1 MVREMRGRL
10 RSATIDLDT
19 QVVSTR
25 GHPEGSA
32 RGYNPGRRDSKSYV
46 AYMAFLGET
55 RDALDGQLRPGNEA
69 TVSAKSAW
77 ATYRDG
83 RRALPAGLSR
93 VRLRADSAF
102 YSDAFLSRLE
112 DEGVSYFVAVPL
124 WRSLQRQIG
133 GLRFRR
139 LGGRWAIGELEY
151 KGAKAC
157 RARRIVVVRELLEPT
172 EPRKKQLRLLDCPR
186 YAYQCIVTNT
196 GWEPE
201 RVWWFYNHRCCV
213 ENMIKETQQDTGSN
227 HILSRRLAGNR
238 LWFAASLLAYNLWNW
253 FRERVLRQHAHRQT
267 IRTWRRMLIE
277 LPARLVCS
285 GRRSRLKLPTGHPI
299 EPLFQRVLERLRAL

>member
-1 MVREMRGRL
+1 M
-10 RSATIDLDT
+10 S
-19 QVVSTR
+19 
-25 GHPEGSA
+25 
-32 RGYNPGRRDSKSYV
+32 
-46 AYMAFLGET
+46 FLGET
-55 RDALDGQLRPGNEA
+55 RDALDGRLRPGNEA

-83 RRALPAGLSR
+83 RRALPEDLKR

-102 YSDAFLSRLE
+102 YSDGFLSQLE
-112 DEGVSYFVAVPL
+112 ESEVSYFVAVPL
-124 WRSLQRQIG
+124 WQSLQRQIG
-133 GLRFRR
+133 GVRFRR
-139 LGGRWAIGELEY
+139 LGRRWAIGELWY
-151 KGAKAC
+151 RGVKAS
-157 RARRIVVVRELLEPT
+157 RARRIVVVRELLLPT

-186 YAYQCIVTNT
+186 YAYQCIATNT
-196 GWEPE
+196 TWESE

-253 FRERVLRQHAHRQT
+253 FRERVLKQHAHRRT
-267 IRTWRRMLIE
+267 IRYWRRVLIE

-285 GRRSRLKLPTGHPI
+285 GRRYGLKLATNHPI
-299 EPLFQRVLERLRAL
+299 EPLFRRALARLSAL